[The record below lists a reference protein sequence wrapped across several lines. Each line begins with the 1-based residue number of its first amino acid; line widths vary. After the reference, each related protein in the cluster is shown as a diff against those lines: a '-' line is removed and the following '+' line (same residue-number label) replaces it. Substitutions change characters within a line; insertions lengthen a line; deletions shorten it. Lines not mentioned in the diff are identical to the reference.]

1 VTSTHDATPAQPE
14 VDQYALIGRVLGLR
28 TSDRSAGVLAAIRS
42 GIVPASEALAFPYTE
57 ALLAPWTSEAARTG
71 VRRTAAMIALHK
83 DARQFRLPTD
93 VEPGRRRHPLGL
105 SLRLLHSRNFGYGA
119 GSLNASNNTP
129 KRNAL
134 TMQVDALP
142 MLGLEEAASSI
153 SLLVGRCG
161 HESITVDFYDVARTL
176 AHWGNGISPTS
187 RATRNRVVQEF
198 YGSTDD

>member
-1 VTSTHDATPAQPE
+1 MTPTHNATPAQSE
-14 VDQYALIGRVLGLR
+14 VDPYALIGRVLALR

-42 GIVPASEALAFPYTE
+42 AIVPATEALAFPYTE
-57 ALLAPWTSEAARTG
+57 ALLAPGASEAARTG

-83 DARQFRLPTD
+83 DARQFRLPTNP
-93 VEPGRRRHPLGL
+93 EPGPKRHPLGL
-105 SLRLLHSRNFGYGA
+105 SLRILHSRNFGYGA
-119 GSLNASNNTP
+119 GSLDVSNNTP

-161 HESITVDFYDVARTL
+161 HEGITVDFYDVARTL
-176 AHWGNGISPTS
+176 AHWGKGITPQS
-187 RATRNRVVQEF
+187 RTTRNRVVQEF
-198 YGSTDD
+198 YGSADA